1 MVYFLEKLNGKV
13 VFIDYM
19 TSSTLILIYNIEKLG
34 QLGKCFLKKEHVIA
48 LNDKM
53 TMNANHLK

>member
-13 VFIDYM
+13 VFINYM
-19 TSSTLILIYNIEKLG
+19 TFSTLILIYKIEK
-34 QLGKCFLKKEHVIA
+34 LGKCFLKKEHVIA

>member
-1 MVYFLEKLNGKV
+1 
-13 VFIDYM
+13 M
-19 TSSTLILIYNIEKLG
+19 TSSTPMLIYNIKKLG
-34 QLGKCFLKKEHVIA
+34 KLGKCFLKKEHVIA

>member
-13 VFIDYM
+13 VFINYM
-19 TSSTLILIYNIEKLG
+19 TSSTLILIYNIEK
-34 QLGKCFLKKEHVIA
+34 LGKCFLKKEHVIA